1 MAEPLTVSIADG
13 VARVTFT
20 RPDVHNAFDETFIAA
35 LTETFTTLDTH
46 PEVRAIVLTAEG
58 KLFSAGANLEWMG
71 RMAGFSR
78 EENLADVRT
87 AQQMFAA
94 IAHCSKVTIA
104 RVQGASLGGGAGL
117 VAVCDISIA
126 ADTATFAF
134 SEVRLGIVPA
144 VISPYVLQKLSV
156 GAARA
161 LFVTGRRF
169 DAGEALRLGLVQEVV
184 PADELDAAV
193 ARTLADVRAAGP
205 EAVATV
211 KQMLRAI
218 LGMTPDEAAET
229 TVNTLADRRVSGEG
243 QEGIRAFLEK
253 RKPAWHSE

>member
-13 VARVTFT
+13 VAHVTFT
-20 RPDVHNAFDETFIAA
+20 RPEVHNAFDETFIAA

-46 PEVRAIVLTAEG
+46 PDVRAIVLTAEG
-58 KLFSAGANLEWMG
+58 KSFSAGANLEWMG

-87 AQQMFAA
+87 AQQMFSA

-104 RVQGASLGGGAGL
+104 RVQGAALGGGAGL
-117 VAVCDISIA
+117 VAACDIAIA
-126 ADTATFAF
+126 ADTAVFAF
-134 SEVRLGIVPA
+134 SEVRLGIIPA

-169 DAGEALRLGLVQEVV
+169 DAPEAFRLGLIQEIVSE
-184 PADELDAAV
+184 DELDTAV
-193 ARTLADVRAAGP
+193 ERTLADVRAAGP
-205 EAVATV
+205 EAVASV
-211 KQMLRAI
+211 KRMLHSIAGR
-218 LGMTPDEAAET
+218 TPDDAADA
-229 TVNTLADRRVSGEG
+229 TVNALADRRVSGEG

-253 RKPAWHSE
+253 RKPAWQTD

>member
-1 MAEPLTVSIADG
+1 MAEPLTVAIADG

-46 PEVRAIVLTAEG
+46 EDVRAVVLAAEG
-58 KLFSAGANLEWMG
+58 KSFSAGANLEWMG

-94 IAHCSKVTIA
+94 IAHCSKVTVA
-104 RVQGASLGGGAGL
+104 RVQGAAMGGGAGL
-117 VAVCDISIA
+117 VAACDIALA
-126 ADTATFAF
+126 AETATFAF

-144 VISPYVLQKLSV
+144 VISPYVLQKLSF

-169 DAGEALRLGLVQEVV
+169 DAAEALRLGLVQEVV
-184 PADELDAAV
+184 PADELDDAV
-193 ARTLADVRAAGP
+193 ERTLSDVRAAGP
-205 EAVATV
+205 QAIATV
-211 KQMLRAI
+211 KRMLRAMA
-218 LGMTPDEAAET
+218 GQTPDEAAET
-229 TVNTLADRRVSGEG
+229 TVQTLADVRVSAEG

-253 RKPAWHSE
+253 RRPYWNLE